1 MKFDIIIAHRNEN
14 NYRERNLK
22 EILKYYLDII
32 DPDTRIIIVEQNT
45 DTEIS
50 IDDSRIVHIKE
61 KYDTEYFWKAKLL
74 NRGVRESVKE
84 AFCVVDSDAVLS
96 KEAIDYLYSINVEN
110 FNMIFPYTEARLM
123 NEGQTR
129 LWIKER
135 KMPVEVDQ
143 SIQKS
148 HICYTGFFMAMSR
161 RNYNAIG
168 GYDEEYIG
176 WGGEDDAVVVKT
188 KRINDISRMPI
199 QSIVL
204 HMYHPRKDNPEYT
217 SSARYEMNELFT
229 HALKTMSNDDLHTY
243 CSGKID
249 LKSIVV
255 KMGITR
261 DNLYAT
267 ITLKSGANTKIPIRG
282 VYPLPNKNGE
292 FDIPTM
298 FKGLYVLLGKEEFVR
313 NTIQLVTA
321 SRDTEERNEFKRMID
336 DTIEYFETHDS

>member
-1 MKFDIIIAHRNEN
+1 MKFDFIIAHRNEN

-22 EILKYYLDII
+22 EILKYYLSII
-32 DPDTRIIIVEQNT
+32 DSKTRIIIVEQNT
-45 DTEIS
+45 ETEMTIE
-50 IDDSRIVHIKE
+50 DDRIVHLKE
-61 KYDTEYFWKAKLL
+61 NYDNEYFLNTRLL
-74 NRGVRESVKE
+74 NRGIKESGQE

-96 KEAIDYLYSINVEN
+96 KEAIDYLYSIDIEK
-110 FNMIFPYTEARLM
+110 FNMVFPYTEARLM

-135 KMPVEVDQ
+135 KMPVEIDQ

-188 KRINDISRMPI
+188 KRINDVSRMPI
-199 QSIVL
+199 QSVVL
-204 HMYHPRKDNPEYT
+204 HMYHPRKDTPEYT
-217 SSARYEMNELFT
+217 NSTRYEMNELFT
-229 HALKTMSNDDLHTY
+229 HALKTMTFDELTTY
-243 CSGKID
+243 CSGKSD
-249 LKSIVV
+249 LKSMVEQ
-255 KMGITR
+255 KGITR
-261 DNLYAT
+261 DSLSAT
-267 ITLKSGANTKIPIRG
+267 ITLKNGATTKIPIRG

-321 SRDTEERNEFKRMID
+321 SRDTEERKEFKRMID
-336 DTIEYFETHDS
+336 ETIEYFETHDE